1 MDDLTLLP
9 HPALQQMTTST
20 AASDRAVE
28 LATAILTGVVSL
40 QDGVDGV
47 ATHLLASPRA
57 DIVVITLTNF
67 VPEDTTPWTR
77 LGDRAWIREWVPSR
91 SSLSVVPAV
100 GSGAEAALT
109 MPWLSPMARRDI
121 VALIDTELLP
131 PEATQDR
138 NELESLGLR
147 SIVGSTLSADGA
159 MFGSISVTSVAP
171 GAWPESVVADLR
183 LLNAAITARLTLE
196 QSRRSLA
203 EAIEAGAEAQLAA
216 QQFFGAV
223 GHELRTPLSAI
234 LGHTEGLLHDAEH
247 GTADDVAAGMKR
259 DGPVIVRSCERLLSI
274 VDNLLGAGRAMSAN
288 DQRQEVVVADAIAD
302 VMHWHRTPARTGGV
316 DIQAYV
322 DPRLAAWGHPSA
334 IRQVLANLLSN
345 AIAHHHPAGGTVH
358 LSAEELVGESAKP
371 MVRIIVRDNGPGLAP
386 EQLAHVFEPF
396 VRFAAPTTQ
405 GSGLGLSLSRTI
417 AEREGGAVRGESTPG
432 AGSSFWLELPAY
444 RPQPGEPIPARS
456 SG

>member
-1 MDDLTLLP
+1 MIDQ
-9 HPALQQMTTST
+9 PALQDTVVDGPVSSGAARLATSIAMGEAT
-20 AASDRAVE
+20 LDAASARMAEHFLSEPRVE
-28 LATAILTGVVSL
+28 IVTVVFTS
-40 QDGVDGV
+40 
-47 ATHLLASPRA
+47 
-57 DIVVITLTNF
+57 F
-67 VPEDTTPWTR
+67 VPADQAGWTQLGGRAWVREWTR
-77 LGDRAWIREWVPSR
+77 HSSTR
-91 SSLSVVPAV
+91 SLLPAP
-100 GSGAEAALT
+100 GAGPEAALS
-109 MPWLSPMARRDI
+109 MPWVSEIARTQV
-121 VALIDTELLP
+121 VALADRDLLP
-131 PEATQDR
+131 PEAAQDHE
-138 NELESLGLR
+138 ELARTGVRSLVTSSL
-147 SIVGSTLSADGA
+147 SSQGS
-159 MFGSISVTSVAP
+159 MFGSLSLVSIDSGP
-171 GAWPESVVADLR
+171 WPEQVLQDFK
-183 LLNAAITARLTLE
+183 LLNAAITARLTLD

-216 QQFFGAV
+216 QQLFGAV

-274 VDNLLGAGRAMSAN
+274 VDNLLGAGRAMSAD

-302 VMHWHRTPARTGGV
+302 VMHWHRTPARTAGV
-316 DIQAYV
+316 DMQALV

-334 IRQVLANLLSN
+334 IRQVLANLLGN
-345 AIAHHHPAGGTVH
+345 AIAHHHPVGGTVH

-371 MVRIIVRDNGPGLAP
+371 MVRIIVRDDGPGLTP

-444 RPQPGEPIPARS
+444 RLQPA
-456 SG
+456 